1 MTFNLCD
8 YKEQH
13 IFTLRSMI
21 LFLSLLNR
29 FFYRFIKKIS
39 SKNEQQN
46 LDTFLKNIYRN
57 RHNYGHCLI
66 EKNSTQINYND
77 SSMDIF
83 VGYACDPTYIHL
95 IHVTSKGLR
104 HFFFFFSFTQT
115 AYFTTLKSCFT
126 SLHHFNQFYLF
137 IYYISNYIPLLVFSS
152 KIYLLYIGASII
164 FYLHVHPLFEY
175 VMIRSHPRIL

>member
-39 SKNEQQN
+39 SRNEQQN

-104 HFFFFFSFTQT
+104 HFFFFF
-115 AYFTTLKSCFT
+115 
-126 SLHHFNQFYLF
+126 F
-137 IYYISNYIPLLVFSS
+137 IYSNCIFYYSKELLHFITPLQLVLSL
-152 KIYLLYIGASII
+152 YLLHFKLYTPFGI
-164 FYLHVHPLFEY
+164 FF
-175 VMIRSHPRIL
+175 